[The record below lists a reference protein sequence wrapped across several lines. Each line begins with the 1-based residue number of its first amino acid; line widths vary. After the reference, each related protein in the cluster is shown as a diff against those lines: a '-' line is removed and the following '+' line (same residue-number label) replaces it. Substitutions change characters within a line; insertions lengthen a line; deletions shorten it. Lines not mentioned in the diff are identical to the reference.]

1 LIADANAFRLFVAGV
16 MVYVEVPTV
25 KVKELAELIL
35 WLVGSVTD
43 VAVLSALEVEPGTR
57 TSME

>member
-1 LIADANAFRLFVAGV
+1 

-25 KVKELAELIL
+25 KVKELLELIL

-43 VAVLSALEVEPGTR
+43 VAVLSALEVVPGSR